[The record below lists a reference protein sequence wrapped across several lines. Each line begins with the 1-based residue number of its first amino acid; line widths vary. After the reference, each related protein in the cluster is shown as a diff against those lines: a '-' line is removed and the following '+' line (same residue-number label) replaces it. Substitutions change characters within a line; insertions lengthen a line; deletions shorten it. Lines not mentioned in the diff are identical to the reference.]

1 MYESWI
7 TISDVGV
14 APDYRGEWPVL
25 AVACIKTPYRVG
37 MLTLGKLEATT
48 LTEHTSVIDF
58 TYEVQYF
65 NFDDGDS
72 KDPESMGTI
81 AILDVNP
88 LYTNNHPPEQLS
100 CDHISK
106 AVYGTHIAFN
116 TLPNLTV
123 REIIVEIG

>member
-1 MYESWI
+1 M
-7 TISDVGV
+7 
-14 APDYRGEWPVL
+14 PDYRGEWPVL
-25 AVACIKTPYRVG
+25 AVVCVEFPYRVG

-58 TYEVQYF
+58 TYEIQYF

-88 LYTNNHPPEQLS
+88 LYTNNHPPSQLS
-100 CDHISK
+100 CDHISE